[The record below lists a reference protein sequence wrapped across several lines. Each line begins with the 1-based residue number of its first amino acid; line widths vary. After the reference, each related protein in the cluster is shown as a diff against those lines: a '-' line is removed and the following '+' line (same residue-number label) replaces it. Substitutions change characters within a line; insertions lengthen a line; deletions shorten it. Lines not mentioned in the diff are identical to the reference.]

1 MEDDAGVDARL
12 KIYFLRH
19 GVAVEPEDWKGN
31 DFDRP
36 LTGDGRERM
45 GREAKAIR
53 KLDLKLDAILTSP
66 LDRAKETAAIVASE
80 LKMASKEDD
89 RLGGDFDVPALEA
102 ILQGCADL
110 KTLMLVG
117 HEPSMSSVI
126 GRLIGVARIDL
137 KKGGLACVEL
147 PDASTMTGELLSLI
161 PPRILSW

>member
-1 MEDDAGVDARL
+1 M

-19 GVAVEPEDWKGN
+19 GVAAEPEDWKGS
-31 DFDRP
+31 DYDRP

-45 GREAKAIR
+45 AQEAKALR
-53 KLDLKLDAILTSP
+53 KLGLKLDAILTSP
-66 LDRAKETAAIVASE
+66 LVRAKETADIVARE
-80 LKMASKEDD
+80 LRMPSKEDE
-89 RLGGDFDVPALEA
+89 RLGGDFDVSSLGA

-110 KTLMLVG
+110 KALMLVG

-126 GRLIGVARIDL
+126 GRLIGVARMDL

-161 PPRILSW
+161 PPKVLLG

>member
-1 MEDDAGVDARL
+1 M

-31 DFDRP
+31 DYDRP
-36 LTGDGRERM
+36 LTDDGRERM
-45 GREAKAIR
+45 RREAKAIR
-53 KLDLKLDAILTSP
+53 KLELKLDAILTSP
-66 LDRAKETAAIVASE
+66 LLRAKETADIVARE
-80 LKMASKEDD
+80 LRMPSKEDE
-89 RLGGDFDVPALEA
+89 RLGGDFDVPSLEA

-110 KTLMLVG
+110 KALMLVG

-147 PDASTMTGELLSLI
+147 ADASTMTGELHSLI
-161 PPRILSW
+161 PPKVLLL

>member
-1 MEDDAGVDARL
+1 L

-31 DFDRP
+31 DYDRP
-36 LTGDGRERM
+36 LTDDGRERM
-45 GREAKAIR
+45 RREAKAIR
-53 KLDLKLDAILTSP
+53 KLELKLDAILTSP
-66 LDRAKETAAIVASE
+66 LLRAKETADIVARE
-80 LKMASKEDD
+80 LRMPSKEDE
-89 RLGGDFDVPALEA
+89 RLGGDFDVPSLEA

-110 KTLMLVG
+110 KALMLVG

-147 PDASTMTGELLSLI
+147 ADASTMTGELHSLI
-161 PPRILSW
+161 PPKVLLL

>member
-1 MEDDAGVDARL
+1 M

-19 GVAVEPEDWKGN
+19 GVAVDAEDWKGN
-31 DFDRP
+31 DYDRP

-45 GREAKAIR
+45 AGEAKAIR

-66 LDRAKETAAIVASE
+66 LVRAKETAEIVARE
-80 LKMASKEDD
+80 LKTTFKEDD
-89 RLGGDFDVPALEA
+89 RLGDDFDVSALET

-110 KTLMLVG
+110 KSLMLVG

-126 GRLIGVARIDL
+126 GRLIGVARLDL

-161 PPRILSW
+161 PPKVLLI

>member
-1 MEDDAGVDARL
+1 L

-31 DFDRP
+31 DYDRP

-45 GREAKAIR
+45 AAEAKAIR

-66 LDRAKETAAIVASE
+66 LDRAKETAAIVGEA
-80 LKMASKEDD
+80 LKIAPKEDE
-89 RLGGDFDVPALEA
+89 RLGGDFDMSSLEA
-102 ILQGCADL
+102 MLKGCADL
-110 KTLMLVG
+110 KSLMLVG

-137 KKGGLACVEL
+137 KKGGLACVGL

-161 PPRILSW
+161 PPKVLLL